1 MIKPDEFWKYFYS
14 RWDKSEAPIPGY
26 TLLILAPGDL
36 PFFLKIAM
44 EVCAT
49 QNPQHLVETLVI
61 PDNRLMPGFSER
73 LNDWAKDYP
82 ISPVRLV
89 PQKTL
94 EWAFT
99 RFHKNAHNNCWLQM
113 VRGINALR
121 TTHAL
126 WHDVDLFIHEPDFL
140 KTHYET
146 CVNNN
151 YACLGVSKAWDPW
164 FEAQGVTHLVG
175 TWELMF
181 NTNWVRSFQPWQHR
195 GHDEVVA
202 GKLHTCD
209 ISFWPQYQTPREQ
222 IGRHEKEWGFTH
234 FNYVT
239 GTYRRFQQSS
249 GSFEDDR
256 FKLLLVR
263 LLIDA
268 YDNSGWS
275 YEVPEV
281 RDLVKG
287 MTDASRRVTYLKE
300 QTWENYPEFRS
311 KLQQLMDS
319 GVLNDEKVSVL
330 ANGIEAFDH
339 RYGWQTNQYQ
349 VAV

>member
-1 MIKPDEFWKYFYS
+1 MLIKPDEFWKRFYAQ
-14 RWDKSEAPIPGY
+14 WDKSASPVPGY

-49 QNPQHLVETLVI
+49 QNPEHLVETLVI
-61 PDNRLMPGFSER
+61 PDNRLLPGFSER
-73 LNDWAKDYP
+73 LHNWSKDYP
-82 ISPVRLV
+82 VGPIRLV
-89 PQKTL
+89 PQQPL

-113 VRGINALR
+113 VRGINAVQ

-126 WHDVDLFIHEPDFL
+126 WHDVDLFIQKPDFL

-146 CVNNN
+146 CVAKN
-151 YACLGVSKAWDPW
+151 YACLGVSRAWDPW

-181 NTNWVRSFQPWQHR
+181 DTNWARSFQPWQHR
-195 GHDEVVA
+195 GHDEIVA
-202 GKLHTCD
+202 GKRHTCD
-209 ISFWPQYQTPREQ
+209 ISFWPQYQTPPEQ
-222 IGRHEKEWGFTH
+222 IGRHEQEWGFTH

-239 GTYRRFQQSS
+239 GTYRRFQKSS
-249 GSFEDDR
+249 GPFEDDR

-268 YDNSGWS
+268 YDQSGWV

-281 RDLVKG
+281 NDLTKG
-287 MTDASRRVTYLKE
+287 MTDASRRVTYVAE
-300 QTWENYPEFRS
+300 QTWQNYPEFRT
-311 KLQQLMDS
+311 KLQQLMDC
-319 GVLNDEKVSVL
+319 GVLDDQKVSVL
-330 ANGIEAFDH
+330 AHGVRQFDRH
-339 RYGWQTNQYQ
+339 YGW
-349 VAV
+349 